1 MEPALPI
8 EPLRARARMLMWLVT
23 LPFACLLLAVLL
35 LFGMLAWHGGGRQAG
50 MMVIFYVPMCIYIW
64 AIWMVRQALKAIA
77 DGAVFGQVVPRLLFR
92 VGAALFGG
100 ALFNVF
106 GVPLLTR
113 LLYGRGAF
121 LAFDGAA
128 ITLGVV
134 GATLVLVS
142 QLLAQAAALR
152 EELDAFF

>member
-1 MEPALPI
+1 MPI
-8 EPLRARARMLMWLVT
+8 ETLRARARTLMWLVT
-23 LPFACLLLAVLL
+23 VPFACLLLAVLL
-35 LFGMLAWHGGGRQAG
+35 LFGMIAWNGARGQAG
-50 MMVIFYVPMCIYIW
+50 MVIIFYVPMFIYIW

-77 DGAVFGQVVPRLLFR
+77 EGAVFGQVVPRLLFR

-106 GVPLLTR
+106 GVQLLTR

-142 QLLAQAAALR
+142 QLLAQASALR
-152 EELDAFF
+152 EELDEFF